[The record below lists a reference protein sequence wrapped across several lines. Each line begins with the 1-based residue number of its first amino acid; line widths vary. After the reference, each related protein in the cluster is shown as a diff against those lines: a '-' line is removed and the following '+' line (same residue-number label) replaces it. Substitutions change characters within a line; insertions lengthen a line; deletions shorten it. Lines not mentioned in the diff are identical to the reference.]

1 MKHCLALICLL
12 FASNLQAEVLKVETI
27 KFLEKKTNIDFGDD
41 LLLPFVSANQ
51 SKIAKKIND
60 YLYIDILQTL
70 APAKASDGI
79 KRQLGNDDYDSM
91 AGVSSMEYK
100 VLLNNGK
107 VFTLQISGEFCGA
120 YCEGNETSYSFDA
133 TTGRH
138 IVLQDIFTEAGIET
152 LKTKLYTARVATMKQ
167 EIKRL
172 QSQAAKLPTK
182 IKKSADSEESIEDIQ
197 ESIAM
202 YQSCLS
208 ENAESHKDEMKSG
221 DHHELEYFIIDKKG
235 IVFTHSRCSNH
246 ASRALDVIDEFHN
259 RYDLQTLKPYLTA
272 YAKNLLLNDHL
283 KISQPTGITG
293 QVFYGSIGQSK
304 ITMKIHN
311 PEGFDRMLKAV
322 YFYDKYRQPI
332 DLIGTGNTWTEINST
347 LKVQPTIDATW
358 HEDTSTGQW
367 HGSGKTLLFKIAP

>member
-1 MKHCLALICLL
+1 MKRSLALICLL
-12 FASNLQAEVLKVETI
+12 IASNLQAEVLKVETI
-27 KFLEKKTNIDFGDD
+27 KFLEKKTNIDFGEDIR
-41 LLLPFVSANQ
+41 LPFVSASQ
-51 SKIAKKIND
+51 PKIAKKIND

-70 APAKASDGI
+70 APQKASDGI
-79 KRQLGNDDYDSM
+79 KRQLGKDDIDAM

-100 VLLNNGK
+100 VLLNNGNL
-107 VFTLQISGEFCGA
+107 FTLQTSGEFCGA

-133 TTGRH
+133 DTGRH

-152 LKTKLYTARVATMKQ
+152 LKTKLYTARVATMKL

-172 QSQAAKLPTK
+172 QTQTAKLPTK
-182 IKKSADSEESIEDIQ
+182 SKKSADSEDDVEDA
-197 ESIAM
+197 EASIAM

-221 DHHELEYFIIDKKG
+221 DHHELDYFTIDKKG

-246 ASRALDVIDEFHN
+246 ADRALDAIDEFHN
-259 RYDLQTLKPYLTA
+259 RYDFQTLKPYLTA
-272 YAKNLLLNDHL
+272 YAKNLFLNDHL
-283 KISQPTGITG
+283 KNSQPTGITG

-304 ITMKIHN
+304 ITMKIDN

-332 DLIGTGNTWTEINST
+332 DLMGTGDTWTEVNST

-358 HEDTSTGQW
+358 HEGTSTGQW
-367 HGSGKTLLFKIAP
+367 HGSGKTLPFKITP